1 MMAKFNITSF
11 FLTFKESNVDIKCLY
26 QLTAI
31 IRRKVKVL
39 ADNTWHYVQLMPIK
53 VLIHMKLQRS
63 YVNTKCSQQWPS
75 SNHTELQHTPTSHII
90 CSIFNEIFLN
100 YSDKSL
106 IIPIH
111 DFSSRSTC
119 SRQVLTT
126 SDATVDFVTLCRCD
140 LLHLCLIIR
149 RVSHSTVQLTWS
161 SSVLSA
167 TSICLLLYLK
177 SCHPHFLFQIPFPGT
192 AGLCST
198 WVVSRCPL

>member
-1 MMAKFNITSF
+1 MYSLCPLK
-11 FLTFKESNVDIKCLY
+11 Y
-26 QLTAI
+26 
-31 IRRKVKVL
+31 
-39 ADNTWHYVQLMPIK
+39 Y
-53 VLIHMKLQRS
+53 LIHMKLQRS

-119 SRQVLTT
+119 SRQVFTT

-149 RVSHSTVQLTWS
+149 RVSHSTGWHRGVAVECRIHDREVAGSSLGRALRCKNSGQVSHTCVPLSPSIITWYWPEGGD
-161 SSVLSA
+161 A
-167 TSICLLLYLK
+167 
-177 SCHPHFLFQIPFPGT
+177 
-192 AGLCST
+192 
-198 WVVSRCPL
+198 